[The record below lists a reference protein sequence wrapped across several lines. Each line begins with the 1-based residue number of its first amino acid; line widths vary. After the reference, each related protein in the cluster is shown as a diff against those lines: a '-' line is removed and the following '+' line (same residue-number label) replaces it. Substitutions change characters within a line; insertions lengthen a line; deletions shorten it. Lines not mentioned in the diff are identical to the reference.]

1 MSHNSDH
8 RRDVRKTYEWQH
20 PRVITA
26 HEEVNVPAIR
36 RSFPVALG
44 AAALAALLA
53 GCGAGGDGSGGAPP
67 AGAPAGAP
75 GGAAPTETVPTVDRD
90 DALAAMVPQQ
100 IASDGVLQFGV
111 DASYAPN
118 EFTAADGTTIIG
130 MDVDL
135 GTAIAQKLGL
145 KAQFENTQ
153 FSGIIAGVQAKRYEM
168 AMSSFTIND
177 ERTQVVDMVSY
188 FTAGTSIAV
197 ASGNPQNVN
206 PDDLCGLN
214 IGVQAGTVQ
223 VEDIAARNQACQSA
237 GKPAIQVT
245 ELQAQSDVTL
255 ALAANRIVAMLA
267 DSPVVAYAVTT
278 TDGAVEQLGD
288 TYDTA
293 PYGVALP
300 KGEGQ
305 YPEAVRG
312 AVQALMD
319 DGTYSTILDKWNVA
333 EGAIPTAEIRS

>member
-8 RRDVRKTYEWQH
+8 RRGVPTAYEWQH
-20 PRVITA
+20 PRVLTA
-26 HEEVNVPAIR
+26 HEEVIVPAIR

-67 AGAPAGAP
+67 AGAP
-75 GGAAPTETVPTVDRD
+75 GGAAPTEAVPTVARD
-90 DALAAMVPQQ
+90 DALAAMVPQP

-118 EFTAADGTTIIG
+118 EFTAPDGTTIIG

-135 GTAIAQKLGL
+135 GTAIGQKLGL

-153 FSGIIAGVQAKRYEM
+153 FSGIIAGVQAGRYEI
-168 AMSSFTIND
+168 AMSSFSINE

-188 FTAGTSIAV
+188 FVAGTSIAV
-197 ASGNPQNVN
+197 AQGNPQNVN

-214 IGVQAGTVQ
+214 VGVQAGTVQ
-223 VEDIAARNQACQSA
+223 VEDLAARNEKCATE

-245 ELQAQSDVTL
+245 ELQAQSDVNL

-267 DSPVVAYAVTT
+267 DSPVVAYAADT
-278 TDGAVEQLGD
+278 TDGAIEELGD
-288 TYDTA
+288 AYDTA
-293 PYGVALP
+293 PYGAALP
-300 KGEGQ
+300 KGQGQ
-305 YPEAVRG
+305 YAEAVRG
-312 AVQALMD
+312 AIQALID
-319 DGTYSTILDKWNVA
+319 DGTYAAILEKWNVSD
-333 EGAIPTAEIRS
+333 GAIPTSEIRS